1 MGLIFLLNSSATLVR
16 LCLYP
21 PTSFY
26 SSHSSISWVS
36 RDETTLISSGGIL
49 CVTIHIH
56 KGFWGFGIPTFVV
69 DLFFLVLRF
78 WIRFCNFQ
86 HVVFVVVFTPILIS
100 SSQLSIS
107 CMSRYYITLISR
119 GGGGGGMLYT
129 CIMGFKFTYFC
140 CLPFYFCSRILDM
153 FLNFSICHVC
163 L

>member
-1 MGLIFLLNSSATLVR
+1 MGLIFLLNSTATLVR

-26 SSHSSISWVS
+26 SSHSSSSWVS

-56 KGFWGFGIPTFVV
+56 KGFWGFGVPTFVV
-69 DLFFLVLRF
+69 YLCFLVLGF
-78 WIRFCNFQ
+78 WIRFWVFQ

-107 CMSRYYITLISR
+107 CVSRYYITLISR
-119 GGGGGGMLYT
+119 GAGGGMLYT
-129 CIMGFKFTYFC
+129 CIMGFRFTYVC